1 MDVPE
6 FLNSLTNP
14 LKDKNVIKKIISAYG
29 YGNYYTNIVKTN
41 IEDKE
46 TGMRD
51 NVESDRLY
59 SRVFNSWKRNIIDMS
74 KETYDEKF
82 KNGKLDD
89 DFPYMRQLL
98 KTVPDLS
105 TRQEVLD
112 FLYKQK
118 DEKFSKALEKYNPFD
133 RPTTSWSY
141 FANRYVDNYQ
151 SSTYYPRHRLYFNI
165 DSSYV
170 HRVANLFLDYCAKY
184 NLIYEFKFDEYAD
197 RADSFVVYC
206 SDDNLM
212 LFLKIF
218 ELMRKEYPDIV
229 PHFHKPPLFSGVYN
243 GWLGYGEE
251 WSKAESSY
259 NDDRCNIIESELDL
273 SLDEWQKNACFY
285 RVNIGNKSFSIIDYI
300 VLKVYN
306 QKLAYLKKEYDF
318 KKRLG
323 CLEAKHNLLLM
334 NNVDDRKKLFDT
346 VKKFV
351 YLNASAIYGTG
362 NVSLSSLE
370 LDVVPGEKYFLYYSD
385 VKREVID
392 LFKSNIIND
401 SKKLSEIQTKITDA
415 LDRKGISGKMV
426 FSNETNEELVS
437 YSSDIEEKRKVVAS
451 RRADNVKIYGE
462 CFHLLDQMRAIVKN
476 NSKEAAMN
484 LILPLRDKMRALIN
498 VLTKMQL
505 SRFSSGSD
513 DFDERMQTYI
523 AYMIKCIK
531 NCDITSYDYFA
542 NILMSYESVER
553 HLK

>member
-59 SRVFNSWKRNIIDMS
+59 SRVFNSWKRNTIDMS

-212 LFLKIF
+212 NTRSSVRFLN
-218 ELMRKEYPDIV
+218 LC
-229 PHFHKPPLFSGVYN
+229 
-243 GWLGYGEE
+243 
-251 WSKAESSY
+251 A
-259 NDDRCNIIESELDL
+259 
-273 SLDEWQKNACFY
+273 
-285 RVNIGNKSFSIIDYI
+285 KSIPI
-300 VLKVYN
+300 
-306 QKLAYLKKEYDF
+306 
-318 KKRLG
+318 
-323 CLEAKHNLLLM
+323 
-334 NNVDDRKKLFDT
+334 
-346 VKKFV
+346 
-351 YLNASAIYGTG
+351 
-362 NVSLSSLE
+362 
-370 LDVVPGEKYFLYYSD
+370 
-385 VKREVID
+385 
-392 LFKSNIIND
+392 
-401 SKKLSEIQTKITDA
+401 
-415 LDRKGISGKMV
+415 
-426 FSNETNEELVS
+426 
-437 YSSDIEEKRKVVAS
+437 
-451 RRADNVKIYGE
+451 
-462 CFHLLDQMRAIVKN
+462 
-476 NSKEAAMN
+476 
-484 LILPLRDKMRALIN
+484 
-498 VLTKMQL
+498 
-505 SRFSSGSD
+505 
-513 DFDERMQTYI
+513 
-523 AYMIKCIK
+523 
-531 NCDITSYDYFA
+531 
-542 NILMSYESVER
+542 
-553 HLK
+553 